1 MHNKFAGPLGLIG
14 VTLNLHM
21 PRPHW
26 EASEGVDLLSRERC
40 PSVSPICNS
49 RIFGVDLA
57 KQPTIKLSAHLVM
70 VWEMKEAAES
80 VVYDVLTMLAL

>member
-1 MHNKFAGPLGLIG
+1 MIG

-40 PSVSPICNS
+40 PIASLICNS

-57 KQPTIKLSAHLVM
+57 EHPAIKFPAHLVM